1 MLDIETCKKIKSKK
15 LILKV
20 SFSLK
25 ALLEKIVILL
35 SLVFKS
41 YFKLQPIPN
50 YLLIKVKGLTKK
62 REEKAVK
69 QDQILFLTMRNIV
82 R

>member
-25 ALLEKIVILL
+25 ALLEKIVIML

-69 QDQILFLTMRNIV
+69 QD
-82 R
+82 

>member
-25 ALLEKIVILL
+25 ALLEKIVIML